1 MDDKSSEI
9 NLSMNKILIEVEKT
23 NFYSGST
30 MSSIP
35 TKVDKIILYSGKI
48 LLSRFT
54 LQDIDLN
61 SWILESIVR
70 ESISDKSIV
79 VN

>member
-1 MDDKSSEI
+1 MDDKSNEI

-23 NFYSGST
+23 NFDSGST
-30 MSSIP
+30 MSSIL

-61 SWILESIVR
+61 S
-70 ESISDKSIV
+70 
-79 VN
+79 